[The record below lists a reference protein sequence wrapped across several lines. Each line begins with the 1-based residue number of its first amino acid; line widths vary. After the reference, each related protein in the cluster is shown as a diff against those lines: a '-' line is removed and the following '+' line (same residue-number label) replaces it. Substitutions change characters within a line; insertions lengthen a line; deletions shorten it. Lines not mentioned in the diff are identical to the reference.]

1 MVVLAKTGASGHV
14 LTLLSALLLTAACG
28 DGTYS
33 LSTSSW
39 PEPGEVHPLP
49 DLEGSVVELVRRS
62 SRCNQDLLDGLVAL
76 VGSQVE
82 FPGETVSEL
91 KSPCAG
97 GHEVRVDI
105 DLEGRSILFDFSNVV
120 AARRFVSAD
129 FEGFV
134 VTDMYESVAAFRG
147 VSIDRT
153 LSTMDVRDEA
163 ISVRAHSVSVNLA
176 GVAFDPTSFLKID
189 LLLEDVPE

>member
-1 MVVLAKTGASGHV
+1 MVVLAETSASGHV
-14 LTLLSALLLTAACG
+14 LTLLSALLLTASCG
-28 DGTYS
+28 DGTYA

-49 DLEGSVVELVRRS
+49 DLEGSIVELARRS
-62 SRCNQDLLDGLVAL
+62 SRCNQDPLHGLVAL
-76 VGSQVE
+76 VGSHME
-82 FPGETVSEL
+82 FPGETVTKL

-105 DLEGRSILFDFSNVV
+105 DLEGRSILYDFSNVV
-120 AARRFVSAD
+120 AAQRFPNAD

-134 VTDMYESVAAFRG
+134 VTDMYGSVAAFRG

-153 LSTMDVRDEA
+153 VSTMDVRDEA

-189 LLLEDVPE
+189 LLLENVPE